1 MKLMGLSCIFPSYH
15 IRETAEYYQLKLGFD
30 IVEYLQSE
38 QPHICMYKDDI
49 EIILTQANN
58 EEIKPNRVLYGY
70 GYDAYVYV
78 KNQYE
83 LQEKLKNAG
92 VKIRLMKGTISE
104 VPMKQKDVDVV
115 FTTANYRN
123 PLEKPHLSVFGL
135 VSGIGKDATRKKV
148 ADLLQKLA
156 EE

>member
-1 MKLMGLSCIFPSYH
+1 MAK
-15 IRETAEYYQLKLGFD
+15 EVK
-30 IVEYLQSE
+30 
-38 QPHICMYKDDI
+38 
-49 EIILTQANN
+49 
-58 EEIKPNRVLYGY
+58 VLVACGS
-70 GYDAYVYV
+70 
-78 KNQYE
+78 
-83 LQEKLKNAG
+83 G
-92 VKIRLMKGTISE
+92 VATSTIRLMKGTISE

>member
-1 MKLMGLSCIFPSYH
+1 MAKEVKVLVACGSGVATSTI
-15 IRETAEYYQLKLGFD
+15 AQ
-30 IVEYLQSE
+30 
-38 QPHICMYKDDI
+38 
-49 EIILTQANN
+49 
-58 EEIKPNRVLYGY
+58 EEIK
-70 GYDAYVYV
+70 DIA
-78 KNQYE
+78 
-83 LQEKLKNAG
+83 KNAG

-104 VPMKQKDVDVV
+104 VPMKQKDVV

>member
-1 MKLMGLSCIFPSYH
+1 MAKEVKVLVACGSGVATSTI
-15 IRETAEYYQLKLGFD
+15 AQ
-30 IVEYLQSE
+30 
-38 QPHICMYKDDI
+38 
-49 EIILTQANN
+49 
-58 EEIKPNRVLYGY
+58 EEIK
-70 GYDAYVYV
+70 DIA
-78 KNQYE
+78 
-83 LQEKLKNAG
+83 KNAG

-115 FTTANYRN
+115 FTTANYR
-123 PLEKPHLSVFGL
+123 L

>member
-1 MKLMGLSCIFPSYH
+1 MAKEVKVLVACGSGVATSTI
-15 IRETAEYYQLKLGFD
+15 AQ
-30 IVEYLQSE
+30 
-38 QPHICMYKDDI
+38 
-49 EIILTQANN
+49 
-58 EEIKPNRVLYGY
+58 EEIK
-70 GYDAYVYV
+70 DIA
-78 KNQYE
+78 
-83 LQEKLKNAG
+83 KNAG

-104 VPMKQKDVDVV
+104 VPMKQKDVD
-115 FTTANYRN
+115 RN

>member
-1 MKLMGLSCIFPSYH
+1 MAKEVKVLVACGSGVATSTI
-15 IRETAEYYQLKLGFD
+15 AQ
-30 IVEYLQSE
+30 
-38 QPHICMYKDDI
+38 
-49 EIILTQANN
+49 
-58 EEIKPNRVLYGY
+58 EEIK
-70 GYDAYVYV
+70 DIA
-78 KNQYE
+78 
-83 LQEKLKNAG
+83 KNAG

-104 VPMKQKDVDVV
+104 VPDVV